1 MAGRAGAGGSG
12 LDAERLVSLE
22 ASGVSP
28 SVIDIMV
35 ALSYPDVFALDRT
48 RLGDPP
54 PDTRGE
60 MRGGEF
66 GGDDYYDGGGWGYDP
81 YGYGYGRGSGWY
93 SGRRP
98 VVVVQRPAGDTEDE
112 HGKVVK
118 GRGYVSG
125 RNDSS
130 GSGKASGS
138 SGGSSSGSA
147 GRASSSDSEKKG
159 SSTGRKAKPKP
170 SE

>member
-1 MAGRAGAGGSG
+1 MTAPAGLRVVVVGTSLGGLTALPVILRA
-12 LDAERLVSLE
+12 L
-22 ASGVSP
+22 P
-28 SVIDIMV
+28 
-35 ALSYPDVFALDRT
+35 
-48 RLGDPP
+48 
-54 PDTRGE
+54 RGF
-60 MRGGEF
+60 RC
-66 GGDDYYDGGGWGYDP
+66 
-81 YGYGYGRGSGWY
+81 
-93 SGRRP
+93 P